1 MILATPSQKKAAPTL
16 AQQANRHDYYERSV
30 QTPDVD
36 AKFLDRT
43 FRKIRGRRAHILRE
57 DFCGTAALCA
67 EWVKLHRE
75 HRAYGIDLCE
85 ETLNYGIG
93 KHLVPLGE
101 QAARIHLMR
110 QDVRKPI
117 GVRADIACAFNF
129 SYFAFKQREV
139 LRDYL
144 ATVREGLVDDGILFL
159 DLFGGPESMDLREE
173 ETEHDD
179 FTYIWDQ
186 DDFNPITHEM
196 RCYIHF
202 AFPDGSKIRRAF
214 RYDWRLWQI
223 PEIKDV
229 AREAGYRD
237 FIVYWEGTDEDGDG
251 NGIFRPTRKGDDA
264 EAFIAYLLCVK

>member
-1 MILATPSQKKAAPTL
+1 MILATSPRTSIKRTL

-36 AKFLDRT
+36 AQFLDRT
-43 FRKIRGRRAHILRE
+43 FRRISGRRAHVLRE

-67 EWVKLHRE
+67 EWVKRHRQ

-85 ETLNYGIG
+85 KTLNYGIR
-93 KHLVPLGE
+93 KHVVPLGE
-101 QAARIHLMR
+101 QAARITLMR
-110 QDVRKPI
+110 RDVREA
-117 GVRADIACAFNF
+117 VDFRADIACAFNF
-129 SYFAFKQREV
+129 SYFAFKQRSI

-144 ATVREGLVDDGILFL
+144 ATVREGLADDGLLFL
-159 DLFGGPESMDLREE
+159 DSFGGPESMDLREE
-173 ETEHDD
+173 CTEHDD
-179 FTYIWDQ
+179 FTYVWDQ
-186 DDFNPITHEM
+186 DDFNPITHDI

-202 AFPDGSKIRRAF
+202 EFPDGSALRRAF

-223 PEIKDV
+223 PEVEDI

-237 FIVYWEGTDEDGDG
+237 FIVYWEGTDDEGEG

-264 EAFIAYLLCVK
+264 EAFIAYMVCVK